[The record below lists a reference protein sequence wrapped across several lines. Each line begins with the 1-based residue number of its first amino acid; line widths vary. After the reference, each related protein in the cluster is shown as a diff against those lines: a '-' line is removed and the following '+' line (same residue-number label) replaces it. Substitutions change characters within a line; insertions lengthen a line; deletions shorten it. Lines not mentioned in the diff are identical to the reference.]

1 MINVIDV
8 IYALKK
14 EFKTCIPKSHHYFGH
29 ITETYKN
36 PAFLY
41 LLVFD
46 NDVRSSYF
54 RKDVTL
60 DLQIIYFGTKDEC
73 GVPDF
78 EEKMQTMDKLKTF
91 LSTFNLW
98 VGDRNLKF
106 EYNFSESDKQ
116 LTINIKFKFK
126 DEIINIEFEKDQAME
141 MVDKILINKEEVIWW
156 VYQTF

>member
-1 MINVIDV
+1 MKYLINVIDV
-8 IYALKK
+8 IYALMK
-14 EFKTCIPKSHHYFGH
+14 EFKTCMPKSHHYLGR
-29 ITETYKN
+29 IPETYKN

-41 LLVFD
+41 LLVFN
-46 NDVRSSYF
+46 NDIRSSYF

-60 DLQIIYFGTKDEC
+60 DLQIVYFGSKDEY

-78 EEKMQTMDKLKTF
+78 EEQMQTMFKLKTF

-106 EYNFSESDKQ
+106 EYNFSEADEQ

-141 MVDKILINKEEVIWW
+141 MVDKILINKEEVI
-156 VYQTF
+156 

>member
-1 MINVIDV
+1 MKYLINVIDV
-8 IYALKK
+8 IYAIMK
-14 EFKTCIPKSHHYFGH
+14 EFKACMPKSRHYLGR
-29 ITETYKN
+29 IPETYKN

-41 LLVFD
+41 LLVFN
-46 NDVRSSYF
+46 NDIRSSYF

-60 DLQIIYFGTKDEC
+60 DLQIIYFGSKDEY

-78 EEKMQTMDKLKTF
+78 EEKMQTMDKLKAF

-106 EYNFSESDKQ
+106 EYNFSESDEQ

-126 DEIINIEFEKDQAME
+126 DEIINIEFEEDQAME
-141 MVDKILINKEEVIWW
+141 LVDKILINKEEVI
-156 VYQTF
+156 